1 MLATFRF
8 NLSSGVRV
16 VRSPLIAIHLD
27 FQLME
32 NLQVGTL
39 LREMAPRSAV
49 VYTHL
54 HTHVQLLPRFFPLL
68 FTPVSF
74 FVCDVTFL
82 VEYDHR
88 LIRLIRT
95 GGRGPCG
102 MYANVLLAHA
112 PYNDTPFIGRLRS
125 CRECFEYDPNRP
137 VPASSALTPACTTSD
152 APRCPLGKGPIDSVN
167 GT

>member
-1 MLATFRF
+1 MTSTSEDIMLATFRF

-32 NLQVGTL
+32 NLQVAPYCERWL
-39 LREMAPRSAV
+39 LVLLLSIPT
-49 VYTHL
+49 YTP
-54 HTHVQLLPRFFPLL
+54 VQLLPRFFPLL

-74 FVCDVTFL
+74 FVYDVTFL

-112 PYNDTPFIGRLRS
+112 PYNDTPFIGDCARAGSVL
-125 CRECFEYDPNRP
+125 N
-137 VPASSALTPACTTSD
+137 TT
-152 APRCPLGKGPIDSVN
+152 PIDLYQSSLL
-167 GT
+167 

>member
-8 NLSSGVRV
+8 NLSSGVRA

-32 NLQVGTL
+32 NLQVAPYCERWL
-39 LREMAPRSAV
+39 LVLLLSIPT
-49 VYTHL
+49 YTP
-54 HTHVQLLPRFFPLL
+54 VQLLPRFFPLL

-74 FVCDVTFL
+74 FVYDVTFL

-88 LIRLIRT
+88 LIRLIRI

-102 MYANVLLAHA
+102 MYATFPWPTHHTMIHPSLGDCARAGSVL
-112 PYNDTPFIGRLRS
+112 N
-125 CRECFEYDPNRP
+125 
-137 VPASSALTPACTTSD
+137 TT
-152 APRCPLGKGPIDSVN
+152 PIDLYQSSLL
-167 GT
+167 